1 MVKEAA
7 GFANCYSRRG
17 AGVRFFG
24 ILRFITL
31 SAAKRLP
38 GVYVKLL
45 LYRLAARAPLQTDPR
60 LMELYCDGVAIQCV
74 I

>member
-17 AGVRFFG
+17 AGVRFWHFA
-24 ILRFITL
+24 LYYVFR
-31 SAAKRLP
+31 SKAP
-38 GVYVKLL
+38 SGVYVKLL
-45 LYRLAARAPLQTDPR
+45 LYRLAAWAPLQTDPR

>member
-17 AGVRFFG
+17 TGGAFG
-24 ILRFITL
+24 ILRLLRFR
-31 SAAKRLP
+31 SKRLP

-45 LYRLAARAPLQTDPR
+45 LYRLAARSALLGTFIP
-60 LMELYCDGVAIQCV
+60 G
-74 I
+74 

>member
-17 AGVRFFG
+17 AGCAFWH
-24 ILRFITL
+24 LRFITL

>member
-17 AGVRFFG
+17 AGVRFFWH
-24 ILRFITL
+24 FAL

-45 LYRLAARAPLQTDPR
+45 LYRLAAWAPLQTDPR